1 MEQVIRSFDDA
12 FESALL
18 HTPMRMTS
26 GLVEQQA
33 WFAKA
38 RKWTPYFVWLKIF
51 RKCFWGGNGSS
62 VLSGANRVWPL
73 IRKARIL
80 CPDCKICGI

>member
-1 MEQVIRSFDDA
+1 MDEKEKADIIKRIRQWEETAKVADKLRREYLRNIDMEQVIRSFDDA

-38 RKWTPYFVWLKIF
+38 RK
-51 RKCFWGGNGSS
+51 
-62 VLSGANRVWPL
+62 
-73 IRKARIL
+73 
-80 CPDCKICGI
+80 

>member
-1 MEQVIRSFDDA
+1 MNEKEKADIIKRIRQWEETAKVADKLRREYLRNIDMEQVIRSFDDA

-38 RKWTPYFVWLKIF
+38 RK
-51 RKCFWGGNGSS
+51 
-62 VLSGANRVWPL
+62 
-73 IRKARIL
+73 
-80 CPDCKICGI
+80 

>member
-1 MEQVIRSFDDA
+1 MNDKEKADIKKRIRQWEEAGKVMDELRREYLRNIDIQEVIGAFDDA

-18 HTPMRMTS
+18 HTPVRMTS

-38 RKWTPYFVWLKIF
+38 RK
-51 RKCFWGGNGSS
+51 
-62 VLSGANRVWPL
+62 
-73 IRKARIL
+73 
-80 CPDCKICGI
+80 

>member
-1 MEQVIRSFDDA
+1 MNDKEKADIVKRIRQWEESGKVMEKLRREDLRNIDIQQVIRSFDDA

-18 HTPMRMTS
+18 HTPVRLTS

-38 RKWTPYFVWLKIF
+38 RK
-51 RKCFWGGNGSS
+51 
-62 VLSGANRVWPL
+62 
-73 IRKARIL
+73 
-80 CPDCKICGI
+80 